1 MSLRIHIQGLCRPN
15 EWRNIDEFAG
25 FLEADWQRLDGQ
37 KYDDISGYDSGTP
50 LMQEAFARCVLRG
63 IQPPFAL
70 EDALNWTAT
79 GLLSEDSI
87 EQGAQPVRV
96 PSFR

>member
-1 MSLRIHIQGLCRPN
+1 
-15 EWRNIDEFAG
+15 
-25 FLEADWQRLDGQ
+25 
-37 KYDDISGYDSGTP
+37 
-50 LMQEAFARCVLRG
+50 MQEAFARCVLRG